1 MPVNTAVLALVLV
14 FIPGILCYGVVASL
28 ASKRNRDSTTIFL
41 QIFLYGVSSYM
52 VLAMANYAFPVLAT
66 RLGVRLD
73 RIALLNPAAIETSG
87 IDPVPIAAASVVGA
101 LQGILITVNINHSL
115 LMRMCRFAKI
125 TKRFSDPDVWSFL
138 LNSNDTD
145 NWVTVRHKDR
155 GHIYQGYIR
164 SFSGGDKDRELI
176 LTLVQVYNLET
187 AEKVGEIPILYLA
200 FKKDDLVL
208 EFGTKSASGPAPDSA
223 SARRADQASDA

>member
-1 MPVNTAVLALVLV
+1 MPINTAVLALVLI
-14 FIPGILCYGVVASL
+14 FIPGILCFGVVASL
-28 ASKRNRDSTTIFL
+28 ASKRSRDNTTVFL

-52 VLAMANYAFPVLAT
+52 ALAIGNYVFPQAAAHF
-66 RLGVRLD
+66 GVRLD
-73 RIALLNPAAIETSG
+73 NMALLNPSAIEKSG
-87 IDPVPIAAASVVGA
+87 IDPLPIAAASLIGV
-101 LQGILITVNINHSL
+101 LQGILITININHSV
-115 LMRMCRFAKI
+115 LMRLCRLVRL

-145 NWVTVRHKDR
+145 NWVTIRHKDR

-187 AEKVGEIPILYLA
+187 AEKVGEVPILYLA

-208 EFGTKSASGPAPDSA
+208 EFGEKPTPEATSN
-223 SARRADQASDA
+223 R